1 MRTKTVREMSMYQ
14 KMSHSLSARTFRW
27 IVLLA
32 LLVSVSAIAFGF
44 YLYSSMT
51 SMSYRERTWHV
62 SSSAVAVSD
71 RNKTEQLADKVLATY
86 EKAIKPEIDQKTGHK
101 DKADYNKKYSAIFRK
116 YMDDSYYKT
125 IRPVLT
131 SISDTNNMSSIYIAA
146 LDTKRNKQ
154 IYIIDSDKTGNFCP
168 PGYWESI
175 GPDEIN
181 IYLKGD
187 KPELFE
193 KYIGS
198 EKTIPAY
205 VSRSQRYGYIC
216 SAATEMYK
224 KGDYIVMA
232 FADCDMNK
240 VAEASRHFMKQYIL
254 LMLGIAVLL
263 SIIVVLYFRRT
274 IVHPVNSL
282 AKAAF
287 SYANDKNLDSG
298 GKTKTH
304 FDKLSIKTGDE
315 IENLSLAMQDME
327 NDVNE
332 YMNDLMAVTAEREKF
347 NTELNVAKTIQ
358 EGILPNNFPAFPD
371 HPEIDIY
378 AQMTAAKEVGGD
390 FYDFFRLDDDRIAL
404 IIADVAGK
412 GVPAALFM
420 MASRIMLENIVMNDK
435 ESPAHIL
442 EMANES
448 ICDNNSN
455 DMFITIWIG
464 ILDLR
469 TGLLRASN
477 AGHEYPAIRRSNG
490 EFELY
495 NDKHGFVIGGLSGMK
510 YSEYEIQLNK
520 GDCIFQYTDGITEA
534 RRSDGEMFGNER
546 LIQSLNQETEHGS
559 DEDPAKIIHKVKR
572 NIDEFMDGAEQS
584 DDITML
590 CCKYMGNDES
600 SDS

>member
-1 MRTKTVREMSMYQ
+1 
-14 KMSHSLSARTFRW
+14 
-27 IVLLA
+27 
-32 LLVSVSAIAFGF
+32 
-44 YLYSSMT
+44 
-51 SMSYRERTWHV
+51 
-62 SSSAVAVSD
+62 
-71 RNKTEQLADKVLATY
+71 
-86 EKAIKPEIDQKTGHK
+86 
-101 DKADYNKKYSAIFRK
+101 
-116 YMDDSYYKT
+116 
-125 IRPVLT
+125 
-131 SISDTNNMSSIYIAA
+131 
-146 LDTKRNKQ
+146 
-154 IYIIDSDKTGNFCP
+154 
-168 PGYWESI
+168 
-175 GPDEIN
+175 
-181 IYLKGD
+181 
-187 KPELFE
+187 
-193 KYIGS
+193 
-198 EKTIPAY
+198 
-205 VSRSQRYGYIC
+205 
-216 SAATEMYK
+216 MYK